1 MFQDNDYIGIGFG
14 QPLKSTST
22 VGGGTAGDDALSPFL
37 WELTYSFKVND
48 GVTVIPAIFGGTDI
62 QRQVMSGNIDE
73 YASIRMRQGDTRIGE
88 SAAMPPDLD
97 ASYLKLN
104 LPGSPLPANGLL
116 APQNV
121 NAAEATQKMI
131 MSEEQMFLAQYL
143 PAAGLSQLPVG
154 QPPLESGKGK
164 K

>member
-1 MFQDNDYIGIGFG
+1 MKKKKSTTEKTDHFLSGLGTAGGAIGSPQLIGFG
-14 QPLKSTST
+14 GS
-22 VGGGTAGDDALSPFL
+22 
-37 WELTYSFKVND
+37 
-48 GVTVIPAIFGGTDI
+48 DI

-73 YASIRMRQGDTRIGE
+73 YANIRMRQGDTRIGE
-88 SAAMPPDLD
+88 SAAMPQDLD

-104 LPGSPLPANGLL
+104 LPGSPLPVNGLL
-116 APQNV
+116 APQNID
-121 NAAEATQKMI
+121 AAEATQKMI

-154 QPPLESGKGK
+154 RPPLESEKGK

>member
-1 MFQDNDYIGIGFG
+1 MKKK
-14 QPLKSTST
+14 KSTTEKADQFLS
-22 VGGGTAGDDALSPFL
+22 GLGTAGGAIGSPQL
-37 WELTYSFKVND
+37 V
-48 GVTVIPAIFGGTDI
+48 GFGGTDL
-62 QRQVMSGNIDE
+62 QNQVMSGNIDE
-73 YASIRMRQGDTRIGE
+73 YASIRMRQGDTRVGE
-88 SAAMPPDLD
+88 SAAMPSDLD

-143 PAAGLSQLPVG
+143 PLAGLSKLPVG
-154 QPPLESGKGK
+154 QPPLELKKGK

>member
-1 MFQDNDYIGIGFG
+1 MKKK
-14 QPLKSTST
+14 KSTTEKADQFLS
-22 VGGGTAGDDALSPFL
+22 GLGTAGGAIGSPQL
-37 WELTYSFKVND
+37 I
-48 GVTVIPAIFGGTDI
+48 GFGGTDI
-62 QRQVMSGNIDE
+62 QNQVTSGNIDE

-88 SAAMPPDLD
+88 SSAMPSDLD

-104 LPGSPLPANGLL
+104 LPGSPLPTNGLL
-116 APQNV
+116 APQNIIG
-121 NAAEATQKMI
+121 AQQTQDMI
-131 MSEEQMFLAQYL
+131 RSEEQMFLARFI

>member
-1 MFQDNDYIGIGFG
+1 MKKK
-14 QPLKSTST
+14 KSTTEKTDEFLS
-22 VGGGTAGDDALSPFL
+22 GLGTAGGAIGSPQL
-37 WELTYSFKVND
+37 I
-48 GVTVIPAIFGGTDI
+48 GFGGTDVQNKI
-62 QRQVMSGNIDE
+62 NAGNIDE

-88 SAAMPPDLD
+88 SAAMPSDLD

-104 LPGSPLPANGLL
+104 LPGSPLPTNGLL
-116 APQNV
+116 APQNM

-154 QPPLESGKGK
+154 QPLLESGKG
-164 K
+164 

>member
-1 MFQDNDYIGIGFG
+1 M
-14 QPLKSTST
+14 KHKKKASTSDKADSFLNMI
-22 VGGGTAGDDALSPFL
+22 GTAGGPIGSPQL
-37 WELTYSFKVND
+37 V
-48 GVTVIPAIFGGTDI
+48 GFGGADT
-62 QRQVMSGNIDE
+62 MSQLAAGNRDE
-73 YASIRMRQGDTRIGE
+73 YANIRMREGDTRVVEG
-88 SAAMPPDLD
+88 AKMPSDLD

-121 NAAEATQKMI
+121 RAAEQTQDVI
-131 MSEEQMFLAQYL
+131 RSQEQMFLAQYL

-154 QPPLESGKGK
+154 QPPLESKKGK